1 MLGKYLSGSKTC
13 FSERFFSLKAPAK
26 PKTFI
31 KIANARKKS
40 KNCNFLVDNLVNR
53 VYNNKSARQKTE
65 NCKTCV
71 FWCKNCAWRF
81 VLKKD
86 ILKLIDENYSSFSK
100 GQKLISRYIKEHY
113 DKAAYMTAAKLGGE
127 VGVSESTVV
136 RFVIELGFEGYP
148 EFRRALLE
156 LVRSKLTAVQRI
168 EVTNNLIGD
177 ADVLEKVLY
186 SDIEKI
192 KRTLDSIDKE
202 AFDQAVRKIVD
213 SNTVYIMGMRGS
225 SYLAALLNYSF
236 RMISDNVRLI
246 QTTSGSETFE
256 QMMSIGE
263 DDALIAI
270 SFPRYSKSIIRGVEY
285 AKSRGANVIALTDSI
300 NSPIA
305 IQADQV
311 LVAQSDLASFA
322 DSLVAPMSVINALI
336 VAVSRECGERFTERL
351 HRLETVWDEYN
362 VYDKSHE

>member
-1 MLGKYLSGSKTC
+1 M
-13 FSERFFSLKAPAK
+13 
-26 PKTFI
+26 
-31 KIANARKKS
+31 
-40 KNCNFLVDNLVNR
+40 
-53 VYNNKSARQKTE
+53 
-65 NCKTCV
+65 CV

-113 DKAAYMTAAKLGGE
+113 DKAAYMTAAKLGCE

-213 SNTVYIMGMRGS
+213 AKTVYIMGMRGS

-336 VAVSRECGERFTERL
+336 VAVSRECGEKFTERL